1 MEQTFL
7 TSVDIVKVRH
17 LKNIT
22 IPLSTEK
29 RKNLILTGKNGSG
42 KTSVL
47 DSLAAFF
54 GFLVGSAFYS
64 KEELQQNIDDNK
76 KLLPI
81 GKTEEDKRKTEERNR
96 FIAMWEEKMRHWTD
110 GAVTSCN
117 SFATLREKY
126 ADGQFILAY
135 YKADRLSK
143 VEISSTIESIQ
154 LKDKYN
160 LGETPGTKL
169 VKYMVGMKATQAF
182 ALQKKDE
189 GRAAEIEE
197 WFSRFEGILK
207 KVFDDSSLRLDFNI
221 DNFQF
226 HILQDNRE
234 PFDFNTMSSGY
245 SAVFDIINDLMMR
258 MERKKNYSTEGIVLI
273 DEIETHLHLELQRVI
288 LPFLTELF
296 PNIQF
301 IVTTHSPF
309 VLNSIDNAVIYDL
322 ETQKLVNDG
331 LANYPYDGIVEGY
344 FHADKLSSDLR
355 AKVIRYK
362 ELVGKLELTDE
373 DYAEIVELE
382 QDLDEIPDYLSPE
395 IASEYR
401 RLKLE
406 FSNRG

>member
-17 LKNIT
+17 LQNIT
-22 IPLSTEK
+22 IPLSKEK
-29 RKNLILTGKNGSG
+29 RKHLILTGKNGSG

-54 GFLVGSAFYS
+54 DFLVGRNFYS
-64 KEELQQNIDDNK
+64 KEELQENMNILSRN
-76 KLLPI
+76 LPN
-81 GKTEEDKRKTEERNR
+81 GTTEENKRYVQRNNES
-96 FIAMWEEKMRHWTD
+96 IAVWEKEMRHWTE
-110 GAVTSCN
+110 GAVTSCS

-143 VEISSTIESIQ
+143 VEVSSTIENIQ
-154 LKDKYN
+154 LKDKYQLN
-160 LGETPGTKL
+160 ETPGTKL

-182 ALQKKDE
+182 ALQKKDT

-322 ETQKLVNDG
+322 ETQKLVEDG

-344 FHADKLSSDLR
+344 FHADKLSGDFR
-355 AKVIRYK
+355 AKINRYQ
-362 ELVGKLELTDE
+362 ELIGKLELTDE

>member
-7 TSVDIVKVRH
+7 TSVNIAKVRH
-17 LKNIT
+17 LQNIT
-22 IPLSTEK
+22 IPLSKEK
-29 RKNLILTGKNGSG
+29 RKHLILTGKNGSG

-47 DSLAAFF
+47 DSLVDHFRYV
-54 GFLVGSAFYS
+54 VGDFRTR
-64 KEELQQNIDDNK
+64 EEIQHLIDNYRK
-76 KLLPI
+76 RIPS
-81 GKTEEDKRKTEERNR
+81 GKTEEERRSAQKTNES
-96 FIAMWEEKMRHWTD
+96 IQYWEEKMRHWTD

-117 SFATLREKY
+117 SFATLRDKY
-126 ADGQFILAY
+126 ASGQFILAY
-135 YKADRLSK
+135 YKADRQSQ
-143 VEISSTIESIQ
+143 VEISSTIENIQ
-154 LKDKYN
+154 LKDKYE
-160 LGETPGTKL
+160 LGETPGKKL
-169 VKYMVGMKATQAF
+169 VKYMVGLKATQAF
-182 ALQKKDE
+182 ALQKGDQK
-189 GRAAEIEE
+189 RSAEIEN
-197 WFSRFEGILK
+197 WFTRFEGVLK
-207 KVFDDSSLRLDFNI
+207 KIFDDPTLRLDFDI
-221 DNFQF
+221 DNFEF
-226 HILQDNRE
+226 HILQENRE

-322 ETQKLVNDG
+322 ETQKLVENG

-355 AKVIRYK
+355 AKVNRYK

>member
-17 LKNIT
+17 LQNIT
-22 IPLSTEK
+22 IPLSKEK
-29 RKNLILTGKNGSG
+29 RKHLILTGKNGSG

-54 GFLVGSAFYS
+54 NFLVGSNFYS
-64 KEELQQNIDDNK
+64 REEIQKNINI
-76 KLLPI
+76 LSRNLPN
-81 GKTEEDKRKTEERNR
+81 GTTEENKRHVQRNNES
-96 FIAMWEEKMRHWTD
+96 IAVLEKEMRHWTD
-110 GAVTSCN
+110 GTVTSCN

-143 VEISSTIESIQ
+143 VEVSSTIENIQ
-154 LKDKYN
+154 LKDKYQLN
-160 LGETPGTKL
+160 ETPGTKL

-182 ALQKKDE
+182 ALQKKDT

-207 KVFDDSSLRLDFNI
+207 KVFDDSSLRLDFDI
-221 DNFQF
+221 DNFKF

-322 ETQKLVNDG
+322 ETQKFVEDG

-355 AKVIRYK
+355 AKVNRYK

>member
-1 MEQTFL
+1 MEQTFI
-7 TSVDIVKVRH
+7 TSVNIAKVRH
-17 LKNIT
+17 LQNIT

>member
-7 TSVDIVKVRH
+7 TSVNIVKVRH
-17 LKNIT
+17 LQNIT
-22 IPLSTEK
+22 IPLSKEK
-29 RKNLILTGKNGSG
+29 RKHLILTGKNGSG

-54 GFLVGSAFYS
+54 DFLVGRNFYS
-64 KEELQQNIDDNK
+64 KEELQENMNILSRN
-76 KLLPI
+76 LPN
-81 GKTEEDKRKTEERNR
+81 GTTEENKRYVQRNNES
-96 FIAMWEEKMRHWTD
+96 IAVWEKEMRHWTE
-110 GAVTSCN
+110 GAVTSCS

-143 VEISSTIESIQ
+143 VEVSSTIENIQ
-154 LKDKYN
+154 LKDKYQLN
-160 LGETPGTKL
+160 ETPGTKL

-182 ALQKKDE
+182 ALQKKDT

-322 ETQKLVNDG
+322 ETQKLVEDG

-344 FHADKLSSDLR
+344 FHADKLSGDFR
-355 AKVIRYK
+355 AKINRYQ
-362 ELVGKLELTDE
+362 ELIGKLELTDE

>member
-7 TSVDIVKVRH
+7 TSVNIAKVRH
-17 LKNIT
+17 LQNIT

-29 RKNLILTGKNGSG
+29 RKHLILTGKNGSG

-47 DSLAAFF
+47 DSLVDHFRYV
-54 GFLVGSAFYS
+54 VGDFRTR
-64 KEELQQNIDDNK
+64 EEIQHLIDNNRK
-76 KLLPI
+76 RIPGGESEEEKRQMQ
-81 GKTEEDKRKTEERNR
+81 KTNSS
-96 FIAMWEEKMRHWTD
+96 ILMWEKEMRHWTD
-110 GAVTSCN
+110 GAVTSCT
-117 SFATLREKY
+117 SFATLRDKY
-126 ADGQFILAY
+126 ASGQFILAY
-135 YKADRLSK
+135 YKADRQSK
-143 VEISSTIESIQ
+143 VEISSTIENIQ
-154 LKDKYN
+154 LKDKYE
-160 LGETPGTKL
+160 LGEIPGKKL
-169 VKYMVGMKATQAF
+169 VKYMVGLKATQAF
-182 ALQKKDE
+182 ALQKGDQK
-189 GRAAEIEE
+189 RSAEIEN
-197 WFSRFEGILK
+197 WFTRFEGVLK
-207 KVFDDSSLRLDFNI
+207 KIFDDPTLRLDFDI
-221 DNFQF
+221 DNFEF
-226 HILQDNRE
+226 HILQENRE

-258 MERKKNYSTEGIVLI
+258 MERKKHYSTEGIVLI

-322 ETQKLVNDG
+322 ETQKLVEDG

-355 AKVIRYK
+355 TKVDRYQ

>member
-17 LKNIT
+17 LQNIT
-22 IPLSTEK
+22 IPLSKEK
-29 RKNLILTGKNGSG
+29 RKHLILTGKNGSG

-76 KLLPI
+76 KLLPT

-182 ALQKKDE
+182 ALQKKDT

-322 ETQKLVNDG
+322 ETQKLVEDG

-344 FHADKLSSDLR
+344 FYADKLSSDLR

-362 ELVGKLELTDE
+362 ELVGKLELSDE

>member
-1 MEQTFL
+1 MEQTFI
-7 TSVDIVKVRH
+7 TSVNIAKVRH
-17 LKNIT
+17 LQNIT

-47 DSLAAFF
+47 DSLATFF
-54 GFLVGSAFYS
+54 VFLVGSNFIS
-64 KEELQQNIDDNK
+64 KEEIQNNINI
-76 KLLPI
+76 LSRNLPN
-81 GKTEEDKRKTEERNR
+81 GTTEENKRHVQRNNES
-96 FIAMWEEKMRHWTD
+96 IAVWEKEMRHWTD
-110 GAVTSCN
+110 GAVTSCT

-143 VEISSTIESIQ
+143 VEVSSTIENIQ
-154 LKDKYN
+154 LKDKYQLN
-160 LGETPGTKL
+160 ETPGTKL

-182 ALQKKDE
+182 ALQKKDT

-258 MERKKNYSTEGIVLI
+258 MEGKKNYSTEGIVLI

-322 ETQKLVNDG
+322 ETQKLVEDG

-355 AKVIRYK
+355 AKVNRYK